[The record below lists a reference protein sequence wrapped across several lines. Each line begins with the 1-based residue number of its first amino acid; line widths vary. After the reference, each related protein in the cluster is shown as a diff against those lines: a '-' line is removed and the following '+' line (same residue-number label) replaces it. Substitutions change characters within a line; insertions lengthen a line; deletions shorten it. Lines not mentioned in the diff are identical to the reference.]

1 MPQFFQGKYSRTES
15 GICKIIQGNEDLDED
30 EEEALLQF
38 KNHLII
44 DGEDDLSFADR
55 VLKKQRLSQYQNLS
69 FIPPTSNLAERFFSA
84 ASFVMTD
91 LRKRT
96 LPKNL
101 EMIMFFKCNRELWD
115 AKLLAKVFN
124 EERRA

>member
-1 MPQFFQGKYSRTES
+1 M
-15 GICKIIQGNEDLDED
+15 KIIQGNEDLDED

-101 EMIMFFKCNRELWD
+101 EMIMFLKCNRELWD